1 MTCSKKYMDL
11 VVTVDGLTPDNPAGL
26 VASNFDYSEWR
37 ELAGRLGIRA
47 QIHLERL
54 KELNKSEESTERSN
68 QLIDEF
74 NALVQQIDG
83 LPSFWSLQTTLS
95 AIGQAVSASTQAACL
110 LEAID
115 KEIKAAGGTPPSEPV
130 ARKSATEVFD
140 FASIVNVAIVAGLA
154 YAAFRVVKATS

>member
-1 MTCSKKYMDL
+1 MDL
-11 VVTVDGLTPDNPAGL
+11 VVTVDGLTPENPAGL

-47 QIHLERL
+47 GLHLERL
-54 KELNKSEESTERSN
+54 QETTTTPEEIERANELVE
-68 QLIDEF
+68 EF
-74 NALVQQIDG
+74 NALVAQIDS

-95 AIGQAVSASTQAACL
+95 AIGQAVGASTQAACL

-115 KEIKAAGGTPPSEPV
+115 EEIKAAGGTPPSEPPHREK
-130 ARKSATEVFD
+130 AAEVFD
-140 FASIVNVAIVAGLA
+140 FANVANVAIVAGLA